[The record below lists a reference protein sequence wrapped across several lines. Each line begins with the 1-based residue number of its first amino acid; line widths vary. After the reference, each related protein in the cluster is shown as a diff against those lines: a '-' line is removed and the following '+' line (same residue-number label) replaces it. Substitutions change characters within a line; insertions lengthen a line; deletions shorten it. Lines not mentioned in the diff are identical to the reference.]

1 MTGENEYLG
10 QGFVD
15 SWQRYPEQT
24 AIVVDDKDYTYA
36 DLGTRSLAVKEILG
50 SEEVSNTENVG
61 LLTGKSIGA
70 YAGILG
76 TLFAGKAYVPMKPD
90 HPIERNKQILEDSK
104 TDVILVDGSGIENVL
119 PIIQEI
125 GNTITIITLPGVD
138 KQQQDHLQEENE
150 FGTINITEPSS
161 TTRNPDSGVYRN
173 ISSDKTAYI
182 LFTSGSTG
190 RPKGVPVSHKNA
202 RAYLDYILE
211 RFDFNRSDRFSQ
223 FFDFTFDPSV
233 HDMFVCWGTGA
244 SLHTVPE
251 GKRMAPGSFITEEG
265 LTVWYSVP
273 STARF
278 MSEFGQVSADSYPDL
293 RYSLFSGEA
302 LSGRLS
308 ENWQKAAPNST
319 VVNLYGPTEATINIT
334 FYEWEREV
342 SEGRCKNGI
351 TPIGKVFESH
361 QYRVVNQSDE
371 EVQQGEEGEL
381 LVSGT
386 QVFDG
391 YLNRPNKTEEAFETI
406 DGSDW
411 YRTGDLVQE
420 AEDGVLKFIS
430 RIDNQIQVRG
440 HRVELL
446 EVESVIRDIV
456 DKEMVAAVGWPVE
469 DGIAQSIH
477 AFIADEK
484 NDVEPDQVIPYCSS
498 ELPDYMVPKEIHLIE
513 EMPLNVNGKIDR
525 DQLFDRLAEDD
536 MSPDDGQ

>member
-1 MTGENEYLG
+1 MTSENEYLG
-10 QGFVD
+10 QGFVE

-24 AIVVDDKDYTYA
+24 ALKIDDDIYTYA
-36 DLGTRSLAVKEILG
+36 DLGTRSLAVKEILN
-50 SEEVSNTENVG
+50 SEEISNTENVG
-61 LLTGKSIGA
+61 LLSAKSIGA

-90 HPIERNKQILEDSK
+90 HPIERNKRILQDSK

-119 PIIQEI
+119 PIIQEF
-125 GNTITIITLPGVD
+125 GNRIVIITLPGVD
-138 KQQQDHLQEENE
+138 KQQQEHLDGGNE
-150 FGTINITEPSS
+150 FETINVTEPSS
-161 TTRNPDSGVYRN
+161 TTRNPDSGTYPN
-173 ISSDKTAYI
+173 IPSDKTAYI

-202 RAYLDYILE
+202 CAYLDRILE

-293 RYSLFSGEA
+293 RYSLFIGEA

-308 ENWQKAAPNST
+308 EKWQKAAPNST
-319 VVNLYGPTEATINIT
+319 VVNLYGPTEATISIT

-342 SEGRCKNGI
+342 SKGRCENGI

-361 QYRVVNQSDE
+361 QYRVVNQSDK

-381 LVSGT
+381 LVSGP
-386 QVFDG
+386 QVFHG
-391 YLNRPNKTEEAFETI
+391 YLNRPNKTEEAFKTI

-498 ELPDYMVPKEIHLIE
+498 ELPDYMIPKEIHLIE